1 MSTDYDVIIIGAGPA
16 GYVAAIRCAQLGIKT
31 ACVDKWLGKD
41 GQPVLGGTCLNAGCI
56 PSKALLES
64 SHWYDRLQQHADAH
78 GIAVE
83 GVNLD
88 VAAMIDRK
96 DTVVSELTHGIA
108 SLFKSNGVEWI
119 QGRGQLLPDRQVQVT
134 LHGGEQ
140 QTITAGHVILAPGS
154 VPVQLAVAPLDNDTV
169 VDSEGALQWTA
180 VPKRLGII
188 GAGVIGLELGSVWR
202 RLGSEVT
209 LLEAQDVFLSM
220 ADQQIA
226 KSALRLF
233 QKQGLDI
240 HLGACVKSTAV
251 SDDGVQ
257 IAYENAEAEKYVTV
271 DRLIVAVGRQPCT
284 EGLATAEAELLLD
297 EGGFIH
303 IDEDCCTSA
312 PGVYAIGDA
321 VRGPMLAHK
330 GSEEGITVAERIAG
344 QHSEVNYEAIASVVY
359 THPEIA
365 WVGKT
370 EEALKQAG
378 TDYRTGLFPFAASG
392 RARAMHETD
401 GMVKML
407 SDAATDRV
415 LGVHILGASASE
427 LIAQAVTAMEFDAS
441 SEDIARTVFAHPTLS
456 EALHEAALAID
467 NRAIH
472 VARSRRRQ
480 GIPD

>member
-1 MSTDYDVIIIGAGPA
+1 MNNDHDVIIIGAGPA
-16 GYVAAIRCAQLGIKT
+16 GYVAAIRCAQLGMKT
-31 ACVDKWLGKD
+31 VCVDNWLGKH
-41 GQPVLGGTCLNAGCI
+41 GQPALGGTCLNAGCI

-64 SHWYDRLQQHADAH
+64 SHWYERLQQGAAAH
-78 GIAVE
+78 GISAATIS
-83 GVNLD
+83 LD
-88 VAAMIDRK
+88 MAAMINRK
-96 DTVVSELTHGIA
+96 DAIVSDLTQGIA
-108 SLFKSNGVEWI
+108 TLFKSNGVEWI

-134 LHGGEQ
+134 MHNGEQ
-140 QTITAGHVILAPGS
+140 QTIMAGHVILAPGS
-154 VPVQLAVAPLDNDTV
+154 TPVQLAVAPLDNDSI
-169 VDSEGALQWTA
+169 VDSAGALEWTA

-202 RLGSEVT
+202 RLGSEVI

-226 KSALRLF
+226 KSALRVLR
-233 QKQGLDI
+233 KQGLDI
-240 HLGACVKSTAV
+240 HLGACVKSTAIMG
-251 SDDGVQ
+251 DGVH
-257 IAYENAEAEKYVTV
+257 ITYENADAEQSLVV

-284 EGLATAEAELLLD
+284 EGLAAAEAELILD
-297 EGGFIH
+297 EGGYIH
-303 IDEDCCTSA
+303 VDDDCCTSA

-330 GSEEGITVAERIAG
+330 GSEEGIAVAERIAG
-344 QHSEVNYEAIASVVY
+344 QHSEVNYETIASVVY

-365 WVGKT
+365 WVGRT

-378 TDYRTGLFPFAASG
+378 VAYRTGLFPFAASG
-392 RARAMHETD
+392 RARAMQETD
-401 GMVKML
+401 GMVKIL

-415 LGVHILGASASE
+415 LGVHIHGASASE

-472 VARSRRRQ
+472 VARSRRR
-480 GIPD
+480 

>member
-1 MSTDYDVIIIGAGPA
+1 MNNHYDVVIIGAGPA
-16 GYVAAIRCAQLGIKT
+16 GYVAAIRCAQLGMST
-31 ACVDKWLGKD
+31 VCVDNWLGKD
-41 GQPVLGGTCLNAGCI
+41 GQPALGGTCLNAGCI

-64 SHWYDRLQQHADAH
+64 SHWYQQLQQGAAAH
-78 GIAVE
+78 GIKAA
-83 GVNLD
+83 GVALD
-88 VAAMIDRK
+88 MDAMIDRK
-96 DTVVSELTHGIA
+96 DAIVSDLTQGIA
-108 SLFKSNGVEWI
+108 TLFKSNGIDWI
-119 QGRGQLLPDRQVQVT
+119 QGFGHLQPERRVQVT
-134 LHGGEQ
+134 LHNGEQ
-140 QTITAGHVILAPGS
+140 QIISAGHVILAPGS
-154 VPVQLAVAPLDNDTV
+154 TPLQLAVAPLDNDRI
-169 VDSEGALQWTA
+169 VDSAGALGWNT

-202 RLGSEVT
+202 RLGSEVI

-233 QKQGLDI
+233 RKQGLDI
-240 HLGACVKSTAV
+240 HLGACVKSTAIT
-251 SDDGVQ
+251 DDGVH
-257 IAYENAEAEKYVTV
+257 INYENAKTEQSLVV

-284 EGLATAEAELLLD
+284 EGLAAAEAELILD
-297 EGGFIH
+297 EGGYIH
-303 IDEDCCTSA
+303 VDDDCCTSA

-330 GSEEGITVAERIAG
+330 GSEEGIAVAERITG
-344 QHSEVNYEAIASVVY
+344 QHSEVNYETIASVIY

-365 WVGKT
+365 WVGRT

-378 TDYRTGLFPFAASG
+378 VAYRTGLFPFAASG
-392 RARAMHETD
+392 RARAMQETD
-401 GMVKML
+401 GMVKIL
-407 SDAATDRV
+407 SDATTDRV

-472 VARSRRRQ
+472 TARTRRN
-480 GIPD
+480 

>member
-1 MSTDYDVIIIGAGPA
+1 MKTDYDVIIIGAGPA
-16 GYVAAIRCAQLGIKT
+16 GYVAAIRCAQLGMKT
-31 ACVDKWLGKD
+31 ACVDKWRGKD
-41 GQPVLGGTCLNAGCI
+41 GQPVPGGTCLNAGCI

-64 SHWYDRLQQHADAH
+64 SQFYERLQQDAGSH
-78 GIAVE
+78 GIGVE
-83 GVNLD
+83 GATLD
-88 VAAMIDRK
+88 VAAMIENK
-96 DTVVSELTHGIA
+96 DAIVNDLTHGITT
-108 SLFKSNGVEWI
+108 LFKSNGVEWI
-119 QGRGQLLPDRQVQVT
+119 QGHGQLLPDRQVRVT
-134 LHGGEQ
+134 LHDGGQ
-140 QTITAGHVILAPGS
+140 LTVAAGHVILAPGS
-154 VPVQLAVAPLDNDTV
+154 APVELAVAPLDNNRV
-169 VDSEGALQWTA
+169 VDSQGALDWTE

-202 RLGSEVT
+202 RLGSEVI

-220 ADQQIA
+220 ADQQIV
-226 KSALRLF
+226 KSAMRLF

-240 HLGACVKSTAV
+240 RLGACVRSTSVTDA
-251 SDDGVQ
+251 GVQ
-257 IAYENAEAEKYVTV
+257 ISYDNSETENSVSV

-303 IDEDCCTSA
+303 VDEDCCTSA

-330 GSEEGITVAERIAG
+330 GSEEGVAVAERIAG
-344 QHSEVNYEAIASVVY
+344 QHSAVNYETIASVVY

-392 RARAMHETD
+392 RARAMHETG
-401 GMVKML
+401 GMVKIL

-472 VARSRRRQ
+472 VARSRRL
-480 GIPD
+480 D

>member
-1 MSTDYDVIIIGAGPA
+1 MNNHYDVVIIGAGPA
-16 GYVAAIRCAQLGIKT
+16 GYVAAIRCAQLGMRT
-31 ACVDKWLGKD
+31 ACVDNWLGKD
-41 GQPVLGGTCLNAGCI
+41 GQPALGGTCLNAGCI

-64 SHWYDRLQQHADAH
+64 SSWYEKLQHSAAAH
-78 GIAVE
+78 GITAA
-83 GVNLD
+83 GIALD
-88 VAAMIDRK
+88 LEAMIHRK
-96 DTVVSELTHGIA
+96 DAIVSDLTQGVA
-108 SLFKSNGVEWI
+108 TLFKSNGVDWI
-119 QGRGQLLPDRQVQVT
+119 QGHGQLQPERQVQVT
-134 LHGGEQ
+134 LHNGEQ
-140 QTITAGHVILAPGS
+140 QAISAGHVILAPGS
-154 VPVQLAVAPLDNDTV
+154 TPVQLAVAPLDNERI
-169 VDSEGALQWTA
+169 VDSAGALEWSE

-202 RLGSEVT
+202 RLGSEVI

-233 QKQGLDI
+233 RKQGLDI
-240 HLGACVKSTAV
+240 HLGACVKSTAIM
-251 SDDGVQ
+251 DDG
-257 IAYENAEAEKYVTV
+257 IHITYENAETEQSLLV
-271 DRLIVAVGRQPCT
+271 DRLIVAVGRQPCS
-284 EGLATAEAELLLD
+284 EGLAAAEAELVLD

-330 GSEEGITVAERIAG
+330 GAEEGIAVAERIAG
-344 QHSEVNYEAIASVVY
+344 QHSEVNYETIPSVVY

-365 WVGKT
+365 WVGRT

-378 TDYRTGLFPFAASG
+378 VEYRAGLFPFAANG
-392 RARAMHETD
+392 RARAMQETD
-401 GMVKML
+401 GMVKIL

-415 LGVHILGASASE
+415 LGVHIHGTSASE

-472 VARSRRRQ
+472 IARSRRS
-480 GIPD
+480 

>member
-16 GYVAAIRCAQLGIKT
+16 GYVAAIRCAQLGMKT
-31 ACVDKWLGKD
+31 ACVDRWLGKD
-41 GQPVLGGTCLNAGCI
+41 GQPVPGGTCLNAGCI

-64 SHWYDRLQQHADAH
+64 SQFYERLQQHAGSH
-78 GIAVE
+78 GITVE
-83 GVNLD
+83 GATLD
-88 VAAMIDRK
+88 VAAMIKNK
-96 DTVVSELTHGIA
+96 DTIVSDLTHGITA
-108 SLFKSNGVEWI
+108 LFKSNGVEWI
-119 QGRGQLLPDRQVQVT
+119 QGSGQLLPDRQVQVA
-134 LHGGEQ
+134 LHDGKQ
-140 QTITAGHVILAPGS
+140 LTIAAGHVILAPGS
-154 VPVQLAVAPLDNDTV
+154 APVQLAVAPLDNGRV
-169 VDSEGALQWTA
+169 VDSEGALDWTD

-202 RLGSEVT
+202 RLGSEVI

-226 KSALRLF
+226 KSAMRLF
-233 QKQGLDI
+233 KKQGLDI
-240 HLGACVKSTAV
+240 RLGACVSSTTVTDA
-251 SDDGVQ
+251 GVQ
-257 IAYENAEAEKYVTV
+257 ITYDHSETENSVTV

-303 IDEDCCTSA
+303 VDEDCCTSA

-330 GSEEGITVAERIAG
+330 GSEEGVAVAERIAG
-344 QHSEVNYEAIASVVY
+344 QHSEVNYETIASVVY

-401 GMVKML
+401 GMVKIL

-472 VARSRRRQ
+472 VARSRRL
-480 GIPD
+480 D